1 MTINEVELYNDDTK
15 YGKMYQYK
23 KVGMILLEITRM
35 EVEKYLNRVKVAV
48 EKDNYRIEINKNR
61 SDNRNLFVD
70 YVLSEVRIKEILLSL
85 TVDDFSERR
94 KNNHKGF
101 ENEILYIFGKEIKAL
116 ERFGE
121 DYKAINLYIKLNL
134 IADDFVVVISFH
146 EQKYPLHYYFK

>member
-1 MTINEVELYNDDTK
+1 
-15 YGKMYQYK
+15 
-23 KVGMILLEITRM
+23 M

-61 SDNRNLFVD
+61 SDNRNLFED
-70 YVLSEVRIKEILLSL
+70 YVFSEARIKEILLSL

-101 ENEILYIFGKEIKAL
+101 EKEILYIFGKEIKAL

-121 DYKAINLYIKLNL
+121 DYKAVNLYIKFNL
-134 IADDFVVVISFH
+134 IADDFVFFINLWRKTHTLACGMKATF
-146 EQKYPLHYYFK
+146 YLIYT

>member
-1 MTINEVELYNDDTK
+1 M
-15 YGKMYQYK
+15 
-23 KVGMILLEITRM
+23 EI
-35 EVEKYLNRVKVAV
+35 EKYLNRVKVAV

-101 ENEILYIFGKEIKAL
+101 EKEIKAL

-121 DYKAINLYIKLNL
+121 DYKAINLYIKFNL
-134 IADDFVVVISFH
+134 IADDFVFIISFH

>member
-1 MTINEVELYNDDTK
+1 MIRNIEKRIIEK
-15 YGKMYQYK
+15 G
-23 KVGMILLEITRM
+23 GEMILLEITRM

-94 KNNHKGF
+94 KNNHRGF

-134 IADDFVVVISFH
+134 IADDFVFVISFH

>member
-1 MTINEVELYNDDTK
+1 M
-15 YGKMYQYK
+15 K
-23 KVGMILLEITRM
+23 KEEMILLEITRM

-48 EKDNYRIEINKNR
+48 EKDNYLIEINKNR

-94 KNNHKGF
+94 KNNHRGF

-134 IADDFVVVISFH
+134 IADDFVFVISFH